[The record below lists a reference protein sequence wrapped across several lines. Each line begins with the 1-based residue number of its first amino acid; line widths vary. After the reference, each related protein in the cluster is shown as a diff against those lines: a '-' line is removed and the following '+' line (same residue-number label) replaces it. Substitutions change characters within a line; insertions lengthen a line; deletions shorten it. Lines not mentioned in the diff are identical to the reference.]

1 MSFGFKNIGHFF
13 ATVAGDIVKGARAVG
28 SVMVKVGKAEPEV
41 EAITSLFFPQA
52 VALERGAFALLGM
65 AAHVVSETGDAAAAN
80 GLNITLDAQL
90 VADIKALIQRLSS
103 TRSRW
108 GRRSRQSRGYEG
120 CWRMPCG
127 GAGSPGGA
135 GVLLRSG

>member
-28 SVMVKVGKAEPEV
+28 SVMVRVGKAEPEV

-65 AAHVVSETGDAAAAN
+65 AAHVVSEAGDAAAAN

-90 VADIKALIQRLSS
+90 VADIKALIPAIEQYAKSV
-103 TRSRW
+103 
-108 GRRSRQSRGYEG
+108 
-120 CWRMPCG
+120 
-127 GAGSPGGA
+127 GATKPA
-135 GVLLRSG
+135 K